1 MKVFKNVFDRKI
13 PKRNYYLVLM
23 VSILVIVITLYIRS
37 FYLNFKLSN
46 NTNNSIFYD
55 KSINQINTNDMDYA
69 FDETKEAILFVS
81 YNGSK
86 KISNMEKKIYKVFE
100 KRNLIDKVIYLDVS
114 DLKENNK
121 YIKILKERFPN
132 IDYEFGMAPM
142 LVYIK
147 DGQAIEAIN
156 SNDRIIDENTLINLL
171 NKYGIV

>member
-69 FDETKEAILFVS
+69 FDENKEAILFVS

-86 KISNMEKKIYKVFE
+86 KISNMEKKIGIILTVINPLYK
-100 KRNLIDKVIYLDVS
+100 
-114 DLKENNK
+114 
-121 YIKILKERFPN
+121 
-132 IDYEFGMAPM
+132 
-142 LVYIK
+142 
-147 DGQAIEAIN
+147 
-156 SNDRIIDENTLINLL
+156 
-171 NKYGIV
+171 